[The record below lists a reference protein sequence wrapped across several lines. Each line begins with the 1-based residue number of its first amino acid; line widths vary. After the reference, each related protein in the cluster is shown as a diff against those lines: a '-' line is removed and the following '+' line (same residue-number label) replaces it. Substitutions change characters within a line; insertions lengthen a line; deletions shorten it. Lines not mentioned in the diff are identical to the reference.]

1 MSYKLVMLHYTPLH
15 VIQTGEAEPG
25 VLFVSCEANNDL
37 VELSVC
43 TLNSSVSSFTFACE
57 VF

>member
-1 MSYKLVMLHYTPLH
+1 MCES
-15 VIQTGEAEPG
+15 EAEPG

-37 VELSVC
+37 LELSVC

-57 VF
+57 VSKAGVSTRR